1 MGSPDER
8 SAPIAGPVPEKLVE
22 LTTSVTALLLDA
34 GVGELRAGLDAY
46 KIVRTVLERIGD
58 MPVTDLLGWEDYDYE
73 LPT

>member
-1 MGSPDER
+1 M
-8 SAPIAGPVPEKLVE
+8 
-22 LTTSVTALLLDA
+22 TALLLDT